1 MPEKDKKEPADD
13 KTLAGKEKEKE
24 IKEEKVEA
32 SLVEPP
38 KIEEEE
44 PLDKKGKDKFSI
56 LLISGAFFL
65 LAFFMGGLGY
75 YIGAMRNPQPASVSD
90 SEQTATPTP
99 KPNETNSQWQK
110 TQLFGLSF
118 EYPKDWQAVGNYGD
132 NAADQIY
139 LSDTPITLNLPGDNP
154 VAPISGSI
162 LSGLKDPQARFESE
176 KKDLGEDMEDPK
188 IEDVEKDK
196 IVHYT
201 AKFSAT
207 DPNVGKTLEG
217 YLIYLEAKEARNSKI
232 INISAVGQEELSE
245 TLKHIALS
253 FKNSN

>member
-1 MPEKDKKEPADD
+1 MPGKDKEEPTDA
-13 KTLAGKEKEKE
+13 KAKVGKEREDKIEVITPKEVL
-24 IKEEKVEA
+24 KEEI
-32 SLVEPP
+32 SPT
-38 KIEEEE
+38 EEE

-75 YIGAMRNPQPASVSD
+75 YVGSMRNPGPASVSD

-99 KPNETNSQWQK
+99 KPNETNSDWQK
-110 TQLFGLSF
+110 SQLFGLSF

-217 YLIYLEAKEARNSKI
+217 YLIYLEPKEARNSKI

>member
-75 YIGAMRNPQPASVSD
+75 YVGSMRNPGPASVSD

-99 KPNETNSQWQK
+99 KPNETNSDWQK
-110 TQLFGLSF
+110 SQLFGLSF
-118 EYPKDWQAVGNYGD
+118 E
-132 NAADQIY
+132 IY

>member
-1 MPEKDKKEPADD
+1 MPGKDKEEK
-13 KTLAGKEKEKE
+13 KEKIETPQ
-24 IKEEKVEA
+24 EEKVEQPQ
-32 SLVEPP
+32 VESP
-38 KIEEEE
+38 KIEEE
-44 PLDKKGKDKFSI
+44 PLDKKGRDKFSV
-56 LLISGAFFL
+56 LLITGAFFL

-75 YIGAMRNPQPASVSD
+75 YIGSMRNPQTASVSN
-90 SEQTATPTP
+90 EQQNVTPTP
-99 KPNETNSQWQK
+99 KAEESSEDWAKAQI
-110 TQLFGLSF
+110 FGLSF
-118 EYPKDWQAVGNYGD
+118 EYPTGWQAVGNYGD
-132 NAADQIY
+132 NAADSIY

-154 VAPISGSI
+154 VAPISASI
-162 LSGLKDPQARFESE
+162 LSGLKDPKAKFESE
-176 KKDLGEDMEDPK
+176 KEKLGEDMEDPK

-207 DPNVGKTLEG
+207 DPNVGETLEG
-217 YLIYLEAKEARNSKI
+217 YLIYLEGKEARNSKI